1 LSANLRLL
9 FPQIP
14 FLAYNRLMTTSIR
27 QRSNYSF
34 WLLNAA
40 AYLTWLGILIAT
52 LPELVGA
59 ANRTFVLVLFGLF
72 FVGLS
77 LFAFLEERPYLVHL
91 YLLLQMIIA
100 LAISLQVPVRA
111 AAGIS
116 TFLFVLSAQSMLFL
130 PLLPGLVWIFIFIGV
145 TWFAGFLAVDLIHA
159 NDFVAI
165 LGGYLFFGTFG
176 TGLRQANEARQR
188 SQQLLVELQEAHDQ
202 LRAYTTQARQLAVS
216 EERNRLAR
224 EMHDALGH
232 RLTVAVVQL
241 EGAQRLIPTDPSRSA
256 SMIAAMREQLKHA
269 LAELRQTVSTLRSP
283 ENVEGMNGS
292 LATAVTLL
300 AHTFQE
306 ATGLPVH
313 LHLPDDLPL
322 LPEAHRM
329 ALYRAAQES
338 LTNVQRHANAQQAW
352 LQLAADDAQVWLI
365 VSDDGHG
372 LNGEVADGRFGLMG
386 LRERANQ
393 LGGSLMLGQAD
404 EGGVLLRFQLPI
416 PHVEAADA

>member
-1 LSANLRLL
+1 
-9 FPQIP
+9 
-14 FLAYNRLMTTSIR
+14 MTTATR

-52 LPELVGA
+52 LPELTGSP
-59 ANRTFVLVLFGLF
+59 NRTFVLALFGLF

-77 LFAFLEERPYLVHL
+77 VFAFLEERPYLVHL
-91 YLLLQMIIA
+91 YLLFQMLIA

-130 PLLPGLVWIFIFIGV
+130 PLLPGLVWIFIFIV
-145 TWFAGFLAVDLIHA
+145 ATWFAGLFAADVMHA

-176 TGLRQANEARQR
+176 AGLRQANEARQR
-188 SQQLLVELQEAHDQ
+188 SQQLLAELQEAHEQ
-202 LRAYTTQARQLAVS
+202 LKAYTSQAQQLAVA

-241 EGAQRLIPTDPSRSA
+241 EGAQRLIPTHPERSA
-256 SMIAAMREQLKHA
+256 SMIEAMRTQLKQA

-283 ENVEGMNGS
+283 ENAAVLPGS
-292 LATAVTLL
+292 LATAVTHL

-313 LHLPDDLPL
+313 LQLPDDVPL
-322 LPEAHRM
+322 LPEAHRL

-338 LTNVQRHANAQQAW
+338 LTNVQRHANARQAW
-352 LQLAADDAQVWLI
+352 LNLDADDEQVTLT
-365 VSDDGHG
+365 VADDGQG
-372 LNGEVADGRFGLMG
+372 FGSEVADGRFGLIG
-386 LRERANQ
+386 LRERAKQ
-393 LGGSLMLGQAD
+393 LGGVLTLGAAEQ
-404 EGGVLLRFQLPI
+404 GGVRLCLQLPI
-416 PHVEAADA
+416 PYVEAADA

>member
-1 LSANLRLL
+1 M
-9 FPQIP
+9 P
-14 FLAYNRLMTTSIR
+14 FLAYNRPMSITTR
-27 QRSNYSF
+27 HRSNYSF

-40 AYLTWLGILIAT
+40 AYLTWLGILVAT
-52 LPELVGA
+52 LPEIA
-59 ANRTFVLVLFGLF
+59 DTPNRTLVLVLFGLF

-91 YLLLQMIIA
+91 YLLCQMIIA
-100 LAISLQVPVRA
+100 LAISMQVPVRA
-111 AAGIS
+111 SAGIS

-130 PLLPGLVWIFIFIGV
+130 PLLPGLVWIIVFISV
-145 TWFAGFLAVDLIHA
+145 TWIAGFVAVDVMHA

-176 TGLRQANEARQR
+176 AGLRQANEARQR
-188 SQQLLVELQEAHDQ
+188 SQQLLTELQEAHEQ
-202 LRAYTTQARQLAVS
+202 LKAYTSQAQQLAVA

-241 EGAQRLIPTDPSRSA
+241 EGAQRLIPSNPERSA
-256 SMIAAMREQLKHA
+256 SMIEAMRAQLKQA
-269 LAELRQTVSTLRSP
+269 LTELRQTVSALRSP
-283 ENVEGMNGS
+283 ENSAEMNGS
-292 LATAVTLL
+292 LATAVSHL
-300 AHTFQE
+300 AKTFQE

-313 LHLPDDLPL
+313 LQLPEELPL

-352 LQLAADDAQVWLI
+352 LQLIADDDHVSLI
-365 VSDDGHG
+365 VADDGQG
-372 LNGEVADGRFGLMG
+372 FAEEVADGRFGLIG
-386 LRERANQ
+386 LRERAKQ
-393 LGGSLMLGQAD
+393 LGGLLTLGVAEQ
-404 EGGVLLRFQLPI
+404 GGARLCLHLPI
-416 PHVEAADA
+416 PYVEAADA